1 MAVEQ
6 IVEGLYSRYFR
17 DWAVHVYYLVDA
29 DGVTV
34 IDTGGK
40 GSAPG
45 IVEGLAELG
54 KTPSDVRRIILTH
67 GHQDHA
73 GSAARLA
80 TATGAPVLVHD
91 GDAGPVRT
99 GGEYPKLKART
110 LLGWLILLRRPPHSV
125 EAAPNVQTLGDGE
138 EVAGMRVIHT
148 PGHSP
153 GHVALLWPRHGG
165 VLIAGDTVFNVP
177 YLAAAPLYQDLD
189 GLHASA
195 RKLAQLDF
203 EVACFGHGKPIKGG
217 ASKRFRAKFLP
228 PQRGG
233 R

>member
-6 IVEGLYSRYFR
+6 IVEGVYSRYFR
-17 DWAVHVYYLVDA
+17 DWAVHVYYLVDD

-54 KTPSDVRRIILTH
+54 NAPTDVRRIILTH

-80 TATGAPVLVHD
+80 AATGAPVLVHE

-99 GGEYPKLKART
+99 GGEYATLQPRT
-110 LLGWLILLRRPPHSV
+110 LLGRVILLRRPPRSV
-125 EAAPNVQTLGDGE
+125 EAVPDVQQVGDRE

-189 GLHASA
+189 ALRSSV
-195 RKLAQLDF
+195 RKLAQLEF

-217 ASKRFRAKFLP
+217 ASERFRKKFA
-228 PQRGG
+228 
-233 R
+233 